1 MTSVADRHVPIPKS
15 EWHADFLSMLPTI
28 RKHAAMAFRHLNSE
42 AREEAIQDAI
52 ANAMLVYAR
61 LVQLKKVDLAY
72 PAVLA
77 RCAVAQVKRQT
88 GLAMRKHRFA
98 C

>member
-1 MTSVADRHVPIPKS
+1 MTSVADEHAPIPKNK
-15 EWHADFLSMLPTI
+15 WQADFLTMLPTI
-28 RKHAAMAFRHLNSE
+28 RKHAAMAFRHLKSE
-42 AREEAIQDAI
+42 ARDEAILDAI

-77 RCAVAQVKRQT
+77 RCAVAQVTRQT
-88 GLAMRKHRFA
+88 GLARRKRRFV